1 MTYFSY
7 YFVLTSKEKKSHLK
21 SHQFTCSR
29 SIIPPMNHMKRQ
41 NGQISPRDMHSS
53 SGTYSN
59 HQTYHHYST
68 QNHSNSSS
76 SSSSSYSSS
85 NHQKPHPNSDL
96 IDFVHGAWKEKV
108 SLNLIEHLFAEF
120 TVTNFFLCAY
130 FRAHRRSSKWRPAK
144 SIVTLISTAGC
155 EHGSSTRPLKM
166 NRRACDSFLLRPPNT
181 NTFLFYDN
189 DETSKQCES

>member
-1 MTYFSY
+1 MLSIFLCDLFFILFCSNKQKKKN
-7 YFVLTSKEKKSHLK
+7 LTKNLTK
-21 SHQFTCSR
+21 FTCSR

-41 NGQISPRDMHSS
+41 NGQISPRDMHN
-53 SGTYSN
+53 SGGSYSN

-108 SLNLIEHLFAEF
+108 SLNLIENVFAEF
-120 TVTNFFLCAY
+120 TVTNLFFMCI
-130 FRAHRRSSKWRPAK
+130 F
-144 SIVTLISTAGC
+144 
-155 EHGSSTRPLKM
+155 
-166 NRRACDSFLLRPPNT
+166 
-181 NTFLFYDN
+181 
-189 DETSKQCES
+189 